1 MAFLTEAYTDNL
13 QRNSKTC
20 TARGCAALIKTRHQG
35 SRIQEEKDNRD
46 SIRFVN
52 FDKYCRLEKVA

>member
-13 QRNSKTC
+13 SRNSKTC
-20 TARGCAALIKTRHQG
+20 TARGCAALIKTRRQG
-35 SRIQEEKDNRD
+35 SRFQKKSDNRD

-52 FDKYCRLEKVA
+52 FDKLPP